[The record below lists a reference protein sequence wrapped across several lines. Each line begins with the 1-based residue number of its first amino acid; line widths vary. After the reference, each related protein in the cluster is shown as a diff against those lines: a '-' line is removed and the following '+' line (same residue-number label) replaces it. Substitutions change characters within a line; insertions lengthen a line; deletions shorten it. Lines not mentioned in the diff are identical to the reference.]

1 MTPADRRKN
10 ARLRCHMVTSV
21 NRLFHHVT
29 ACGKDTDRTY
39 AIRYTFRWEHVTC
52 KRCLAKRSKP

>member
-1 MTPADRRKN
+1 
-10 ARLRCHMVTSV
+10 MVTSV

-39 AIRYTFRWEHVTC
+39 AIRHTFRWEHVTC
-52 KRCLAKRSKP
+52 KRCLAKRSKVK